1 MKKKKKE
8 KRQLNPVVYRM
19 AGLLS
24 AICLR
29 RWMSTLDYKAALYD
43 PHVDP
48 ASPFCQGQKLYIFW
62 HEYIP
67 LPIYL
72 RSHCNTAILL
82 SQHRDAEMLAHA
94 TSLLGFDYVR
104 GSTTRGGAAA
114 IRKLLQKSRG
124 MHLSMTPDG
133 PRGPRRQ
140 LAPGCVFLA
149 SKLGLPLVLMGFG
162 YDRPWRLNSWDRF
175 AFPRPF
181 SRSRAVLSGDIHVPP
196 DLDRQGLEHYRLRI
210 EQLLNRLTVEAETWA
225 ASGTRKAGEHKLR
238 SQTATRRR
246 RIPGRAGT
254 TG

>member
-1 MKKKKKE
+1 MKKKKMA
-8 KRQLNPVVYRM
+8 KRQFSPIIYRT

-24 AICLR
+24 AVCLR
-29 RWMSTLDYKAALYD
+29 RWMGTLDYKVAYYD

-48 ASPFCQGQKLYIFW
+48 ASPFCREQKLYIFW

-72 RSHCNTAILL
+72 RSHCNIAILL
-82 SQHRDAEMLAHA
+82 SQHRDAELLTHV

-104 GSTTRGGAAA
+104 GSSTRGGAAA

-124 MHLSMTPDG
+124 MHLSLTPDG
-133 PRGPRRQ
+133 PRGPRRE
-140 LAPGCVFLA
+140 LAPGAVFMA

-181 SRSRAVLSGDIHVPP
+181 SRVRAVVSADVHVPE
-196 DLDRQGLEHYRLRI
+196 DLDRQGIEHYRMRI
-210 EQLLNRLTVEAETWA
+210 EELLNRLTEEAETWA
-225 ASGTRKAGEHKLR
+225 AAGTRKACQCKLR
-238 SQTATRRR
+238 SQSAPRPRSYKSR
-246 RIPGRAGT
+246 
-254 TG
+254 